1 MSNVLGES
9 IKKYR
14 LIKGLTQ
21 KELSEKIEISRSFMS
36 QIESGI
42 SKPSKDNLQKIADV
56 LDVSL
61 SDLLKENP
69 PSPLEE
75 LISLLIEL
83 TEKEIINW
91 EIDYVGDGSDNFYL
105 ITRINEISYYL
116 EFRPYEDKNSPNN
129 EISFDEYHYKPKN
142 EKEYQLFKKL
152 YESIM
157 VFHNVNDGI
166 YKSINDLKDLLNKK

>member
-1 MSNVLGES
+1 MLNEN
-9 IKKYR
+9 IKKFR
-14 LIKGLTQ
+14 KEKGLTQ
-21 KELSEKIEISRSFMS
+21 KELADRVGISGAFMS
-36 QIESGI
+36 LIEKGTNN
-42 SKPSKDNLQKIADV
+42 PSEENLQKIADV
-56 LDVSL
+56 LDVSVN
-61 SDLLKENP
+61 DLITKDP
-69 PSPLEE
+69 SSPLEE

-83 TEKEIINW
+83 TEKEIISW

-105 ITRINEISYYL
+105 TTKINKINYFL

-129 EISFDEYHYKPKN
+129 EIYFDDYHYKPEN

-166 YKSINDLKDLLNKK
+166 YKSINDLKNLLKKD